1 MNNKKSRAIQNAI
14 LVSALSFSVLF
25 GTIISSYANEVDTN
39 KSIISE
45 NVQMNNIEH
54 ENNYKP
60 RAINPV
66 RERYENVRKTT
77 KYSSFKRVSR
87 SVGRGLTASV
97 DRGVSFSFG
106 YSSGDYNSGFSISWK
121 ENYSAVNDRY
131 NYAYIG
137 IQCVYSV
144 EKGTKVVYNAMNGKV
159 LGRTPYEKTKFLYF
173 RHDLIKD

>member
-45 NVQMNNIEH
+45 NVQLNNIEH

-60 RAINPV
+60 RAFNPV

-77 KYSSFKRVSR
+77 KYSSFKRASS
-87 SVGRGLTASV
+87 SVGRGLSVSV
-97 DRGVSFSFG
+97 DRVVSFSFG
-106 YSSGDYNSGFSISWK
+106 YSGGDLTSGFTVSWNEK
-121 ENYSAVNDRY
+121 ISAVNNRY
-131 NYAYIG
+131 NSAYIG
-137 IQCVYSV
+137 VQCVYSV

-159 LGRTPYEKTKFLYF
+159 LGRTPYEKSKFLHF
-173 RHDLIKD
+173 RHGLIKD